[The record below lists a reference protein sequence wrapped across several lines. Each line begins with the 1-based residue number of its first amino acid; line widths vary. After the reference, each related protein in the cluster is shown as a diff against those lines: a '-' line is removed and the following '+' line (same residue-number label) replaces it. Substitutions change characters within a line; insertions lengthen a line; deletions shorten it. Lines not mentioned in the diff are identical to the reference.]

1 MIKLNQDE
9 WNELEQFLGHDPN
22 IDGEW
27 SILPSDSC
35 KYVINSLGTH
45 VIRLCSRDK
54 RGSLLQTRE
63 LAFQSDEKGYR
74 LCNINSDSKR
84 VHRLVAQCWL
94 SDYSE
99 ELTVNHKDGCHFNN
113 RIDNLEMMTAPENVN
128 HYHTSEAHAKQRNSD
143 YAYHGSTIRGRIH
156 ITNGVDSKMIHST
169 ELIPEGWWRGRPQS
183 MKDNVAAS
191 AKGRVPHNAGKRC
204 ITNGKITRY
213 ISVEED
219 IPEGWEPGQSYRI
232 SHEQRIAQG
241 ADLSKRIYITKGTEN
256 KRVYPDDLDEYISQ
270 GWRKGMYS
278 KRSSKR
284 N

>member
-1 MIKLNQDE
+1 MIRLNTDE
-9 WNELEQFLGHDPN
+9 LTELANFLGHAPSE
-22 IDGEW
+22 DGEW
-27 SILPSDSC
+27 SIIPTDSC

-54 RGSLLQTRE
+54 RGGLLQPRE
-63 LAFQSDEKGYR
+63 LTFQSDEKGY
-74 LCNINSDSKR
+74 LICSINNDSKR

-99 ELTVNHKDGCHFNN
+99 ELTVNHKDGCHSNN

-128 HYHTSEAHAKQRNSD
+128 HYHTSEVHANQRAAD

-156 ITNGVDSKMIHST
+156 ITNGIDSKMVHAT
-169 ELIPEGWWRGRPQS
+169 EAIPQGWWRGRPQS
-183 MKDNVAAS
+183 MKDNVSAS
-191 AKGRVPHNAGKRC
+191 AKGRIPHNAGKRC
-204 ITNGKITRY
+204 ITDGEITRY
-213 ISVEED
+213 ISIDAD
-219 IPEGWEPGQSYRI
+219 IPEGWELGQTSRI

-241 ADLSKRIYITKGTEN
+241 ADLSRRIYVTKGTAN
-256 KRVYPDDLDEYISQ
+256 KRIYPDDLDKYISQ